1 MKHMEAPSRGH
12 PVHGD
17 PFVTTGV
24 AQPMVVSEPLT
35 AILGSQWRDRPR
47 HVANRTTS
55 AADMIVV
62 VGPRRRK
69 GVRASL
75 PAAINLT
82 GNIDGMCLGHG
93 RPHLSRREHNRLSA
107 IGARIKC
114 RWCA

>member
-1 MKHMEAPSRGH
+1 
-12 PVHGD
+12 
-17 PFVTTGV
+17 
-24 AQPMVVSEPLT
+24 MVVSEPLT
-35 AILGSQWRDRPR
+35 AILGSQCRDRPR

-93 RPHLSRREHNRLSA
+93 RADLSRREHNRSLSHRRKDQMPM
-107 IGARIKC
+107 IGL
-114 RWCA
+114 RWGIQTQIASFNCVKT